1 MMKTYFL
8 FIILA
13 TTIAFTACNQGNDDK
28 NKQEQT
34 EPKTQELTMRDKVN
48 QYAVIDL
55 KADLSQL
62 SENQRKM
69 IGELIEAAKIV
80 DAIFWKQAYG
90 NKEDLF
96 AKIKDADT
104 AKFIEINYGPWDRL
118 SGNNSFV
125 NGIGK
130 KPLGANFYPKD
141 IKYFPFIQLKFQD
154 KLSMYT
160 LLKRDENH
168 ELYTVPYHEA
178 YKEEIAQIVE
188 HMQKAADLAEN
199 PQFKDYLL
207 KRIKAIQTDDY
218 YESDAA
224 FVDLKDNLVDF
235 TIGSFENEEDHF
247 LYLKGAYEATVMI
260 KDVEWTNKFTSYLSF
275 LPDLQKELPVEEA
288 YKSQKMGINSGIVVC
303 NVLYNGGY
311 SNAGPKNIALTRPT
325 DGKIQMEKGTKKL
338 QFKNVTD
345 AKFQKILYPIAE
357 LLMDS
362 SQLTHVKSNSFFEN
376 NLFFE
381 ICNGMLLTQTIDGK
395 GPVKEALNET
405 YNVIKFLNNYVL
417 RLYFI
422 RKLNEK
428 GVLKENDINNNFAT
442 QIADIFRA
450 VRFGTAHS
458 QGKAA
463 MICFNYYM
471 EKGAI
476 SRNEAGI
483 YKVDFPKMK
492 AVNEELAQ
500 KVIKIQGD
508 GNYQE
513 AKSLIRNYGIVK
525 NTLKGDL
532 DKIRE
537 NKIPVD
543 IIFNQGESV
552 LGL

>member
-1 MMKTYFL
+1 MTRSISL

-13 TTIAFTACNQGNDDK
+13 AIINFTACNQDK
-28 NKQEQT
+28 DNNKQEQT
-34 EPKTQELTMRDKVN
+34 EPQTQTMTMRDRVN

-62 SENQRKM
+62 TENQKKM
-69 IGELIEAAKIV
+69 INELIQTAKIV
-80 DAIFWKQAYG
+80 DDIFWKQAYG
-90 NKEDLF
+90 NKEELLSR
-96 AKIKDADT
+96 IKDPDT
-104 AKFIEINYGPWDRL
+104 AKFVEINYGPWDRL
-118 SGNNSFV
+118 SGNQTFV
-125 NGIGK
+125 NGIDK
-130 KPLGANFYPKD
+130 KPLGANFYPQD
-141 IKYFPFIQLKFQD
+141 IKYFPFIQLNFQD

-160 LLKRDENH
+160 LLKRDENQ
-168 ELYTVPYHEA
+168 ELYTIPYHEA
-178 YKEEIAQIVE
+178 FKEEIAQIVE
-188 HMQKAADLAEN
+188 HLQKAADLAEN
-199 PQFKDYLL
+199 SQLKDYLL
-207 KRIKAIQTDDY
+207 KRINALQTDDY

-224 FVDLKDNLVDF
+224 FVDLKDNLIDF

-247 LYLKGAYEATVMI
+247 LYLKGAYEASVMI

-275 LPDLQKELPVEEA
+275 LPDLQKELPVEDI
-288 YKSQKMGINSGIVVC
+288 YKSQKIGINSGIVVC

-311 SNAGPKNIALTRPT
+311 SNAGPKQIALTRPT

-338 QFKNVTD
+338 QFKNVTE

-395 GPVKEALNET
+395 GPVKETLNET
-405 YNVIKFLNNYVL
+405 YNVIIFLNNYVL
-417 RLYFI
+417 RLYLI
-422 RKLNEK
+422 QKLNEK
-428 GVLKENDINNNFAT
+428 GVLKENDINDNFAT

-463 MICFNYYM
+463 MISFNYYM

-476 SRNEAGI
+476 NRNEAGI
-483 YKVDFPKMK
+483 YKIDFQKMK
-492 AVNEELAQ
+492 EVNEVLTQ

-513 AKSLIRNYGIVK
+513 AKSLIRDYGMVK
-525 NTLKGDL
+525 ETLQKDL

>member
-1 MMKTYFL
+1 MKSISL
-8 FIILA
+8 FIVLA
-13 TTIAFTACNQGNDDK
+13 IVFGFSACNQGKDNQ
-28 NKQEQT
+28 KQEQP
-34 EPKTQELTMRDKVN
+34 ESKTQPLSMKEMVD

-55 KADLSQL
+55 KADLSKL
-62 SENQRKM
+62 TDNQRKM
-69 IGELIEAAKIV
+69 IKELIEAAKIV
-80 DAIFWKQAYG
+80 DNIFWKQAYG
-90 NKEDLF
+90 NKDDLF
-96 AKIKDADT
+96 AKINDDDT
-104 AKFIEINYGPWDRL
+104 TRFVEINYGPWDRL
-118 SGNNSFV
+118 SGNQSFV
-125 NGIGK
+125 NGFGK

-141 IKYFPFIQLKFQD
+141 IKYFPFIQLPFQD

-160 LLKRDENH
+160 LLARDENH
-168 ELYTVPYHEA
+168 DLYTIPYHEA
-178 YKEEIAQIVE
+178 YKEEIAQITE

-199 PQFKDYLL
+199 QAFKDYLL
-207 KRIKAIQTDDY
+207 KRIKALQTDDY

-224 FVDLKDNLVDF
+224 WVDMSDNIVDF

-247 LYLKGAYEATVMI
+247 LYLKGAYEASVML
-260 KDVEWTNKFTSYLSF
+260 KDVEWTNKFASYLSF
-275 LPDLQKELPVEEA
+275 LPDLQKELPVDDA

-303 NVLYNGGY
+303 DILYNGGY

-338 QFKNVTD
+338 QFKNVTE

-362 SQLTHVKSNSFFEN
+362 SQLKNVKSNSFFEN

-395 GPVKEALNET
+395 GPVKETLNET
-405 YNVIKFLNNYVL
+405 YNVIKNLNNDVL
-417 RLYFI
+417 RLFLI

-428 GVLKENDINNNFAT
+428 GILEESDINDNFAT
-442 QIADIFRA
+442 YLADIFRS

-463 MICFNYYM
+463 MISFNYYM

-476 SRNEAGI
+476 VRNDKGI

-492 AVNEELAQ
+492 QVNEELAQ

-513 AKSLIRNYGIVK
+513 AKSMIREYGMVK
-525 NTLKGDL
+525 PTLKKDL
-532 DKIRE
+532 NKIQE

-543 IIFNQGESV
+543 IVFNQGEVV